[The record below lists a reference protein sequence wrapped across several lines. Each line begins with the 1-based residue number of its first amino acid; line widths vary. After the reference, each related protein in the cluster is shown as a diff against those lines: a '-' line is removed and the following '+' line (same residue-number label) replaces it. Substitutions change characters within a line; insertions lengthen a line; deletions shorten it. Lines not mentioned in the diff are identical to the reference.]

1 MIDQITDLLIWALAS
16 GGCFLGFCKKNNSAP
31 SYGPTQAEQNRLAD
45 QYIKDTK
52 GDIASYLKSISN
64 FGDRLTKKVDDLVE
78 KGAVKLGAEEAT
90 LLRRLDGYNEKLI
103 EFQDTQNK
111 DLLKDLGGINDDFQ
125 SAMDLLD
132 ATDKAEFTSYLENFQ
147 KKGEEL
153 ITKYDDRA
161 TAEVDKGFT
170 DSKKELDQNKADR
183 LADVERTKAEEFAQT
198 EKFGESSKSLA
209 DEFRRAGDASK
220 AESLAEADKRAEDGK
235 SVISNFDSETKA
247 LTEGFKADTT
257 QINNQ
262 FAADNKSLGET
273 YLSMDGK
280 SIGDYDARLEEALN
294 ISPERL
300 AEFTQA
306 YDLIAKATFQTNQDL
321 IAAADPRAL
330 ELSAI
335 VDENAA
341 AMMSGRISA
350 DTQANLARS
359 SAMRALSGGFGA
371 GSEMGRG
378 LSARDLGLTSL
389 DLMQQGTKMYDDQR
403 RLNYDT
409 RIAGIAQATGTSAG
423 QLLLND
429 QTLRR
434 NQASDMLTAETNRNR
449 TFYDVGQR
457 GLTSEADF
465 RGRAALNYLDQ
476 SRTSLTERQRSEL
489 DQLNKVGD
497 VRQSTFLQ
505 DRVDNRGIYDAR
517 GAANSLMLGSN
528 LATIRYGA
536 ERTDNTFNTTL
547 AGNLANI
554 GTRTNQNLGIA
565 KDIFASG
572 QDNNRLS
579 FASEQ
584 SNLGQRTRRQAD
596 TATNQWDRNFQA
608 RTGIYNSNIAT
619 GRSIY
624 GTNVQSAGNI
634 FNTTTGYIR
643 DQTGNLINTA
653 ATVYGGDTTAAARG
667 LDILN
672 RTRGSATGTKI
683 TAAQNAYETERANWA
698 SSTENNNAMWSSLI
712 TGGAAIAGGVIGTF
726 AAPGLGT
733 AGGASLGAT
742 LGGSLAG
749 ATVGGGGSGGSGGGA
764 NMMGMFTSALGSRNV
779 GGFDNQW
786 GMYGKSP
793 TGFGNFD
800 YGSGTGA

>member
-1 MIDQITDLLIWALAS
+1 M
-16 GGCFLGFCKKNNSAP
+16 GGGNKKSAP
-31 SYGPTQAEQNRLAD
+31 SYGPTQAEINRLAD
-45 QYIKDTK
+45 RYVKDTQA
-52 GDIASYLKSISN
+52 DIGPYLKSISN
-64 FGDRLTKKVDDLVE
+64 FGDRLTAKVDDLIK
-78 KGAVKLGAEEAT
+78 KGAVKMGAEEAT
-90 LLRRLDGYNEKLI
+90 LLGRLDNFNQKLI
-103 EFQDTQNK
+103 EFQKTQNT

-132 ATDKAEFTSYLENFQ
+132 DTDKAEFKSSLENFQ

-161 TAEVDKGFT
+161 TAEVDRGFT

-198 EKFGESSKSLA
+198 EKFGQSSESLA

-220 AESLAEADKRAEDGK
+220 AESLAEADQRAADGR

-247 LTEGFKADTT
+247 LTEGFKTESS

-273 YLSMDGK
+273 YLSMDGQ
-280 SIGDYDARLEEALN
+280 SIGDYNSRLETALN
-294 ISPERL
+294 LSPERL
-300 AEFTQA
+300 VEFTQA
-306 YDLIAKATFQTNQDL
+306 ADFLANEALQTRMKMLAT
-321 IAAADPRAL
+321 ADPRAL
-330 ELSAI
+330 ELAAI

-350 DTQANLARS
+350 DVQANLGRS

-371 GSEMGRG
+371 GGEMGRG
-378 LSARDLGLTSL
+378 LAARDLGLTSL
-389 DLMQQGTKMYDDQR
+389 DLMKQGTEMNDGQR
-403 RLNYDT
+403 RLNFAT
-409 RIAGIAQATGTSAG
+409 RVQGVAEGAGANAG
-423 QLLLND
+423 QLLSND

-449 TFYDVGQR
+449 TFFDVGQR
-457 GLTSEADF
+457 GLSSEADL
-465 RGRAALNYLDQ
+465 RSRSALNYLDQ

-497 VRQSTFLQ
+497 VRQSAFLQ

-536 ERTDNTFNTTL
+536 ERTDNTLNTTL

-572 QDNNRLS
+572 QDINRLG

-584 SNLGQRTRRQAD
+584 DNLAQRTRRQAD
-596 TATNQWDRNFQA
+596 TAINIYGQNFAA
-608 RTGIYNSNIAT
+608 RTNIYSSDIAT

-624 GTNVQSAGNI
+624 GTNAQSVGNI
-634 FNTTTGYIR
+634 YNTNTSFIR

-653 ATVYGGDTTAAARG
+653 ATIYGGDSRARENAFNKLNAA
-667 LDILN
+667 
-672 RTRGSATGTKI
+672 RGSATGMKA
-683 TAAQNAYETERANWA
+683 TAAQNAFEVERANWA
-698 SSTENNNAMWSSLI
+698 SSTENNNSMWSSLI
-712 TGGAAIAGGVIGTF
+712 QTGATIGGQLIGTALTKGNPAGGQVGGMIG
-726 AAPGLGT
+726 AQV
-733 AGGASLGAT
+733 
-742 LGGSLAG
+742 GSSI
-749 ATVGGGGSGGSGGGA
+749 TGGGGSSNSSSGGGTGGGI
-764 NMMGMFTSALGSRNV
+764 MGMFTSALGSRNA
-779 GGFDNQW
+779 GGFDSQW

-793 TGFGNFD
+793 AGFGNFD